1 MSRPNSSPVPGSFRD
16 PSGFVFEREG
26 VVYRQVNERYREHYD
41 LAVSSGLFESLT
53 AKGALVAHTEAS
65 LDLAATA
72 GAYKVLAP
80 ERIPF
85 VSYPYEW
92 CFGQLKAAA
101 LLTLDIA
108 RAALDRGMTL
118 KDASAYNVQFVGST
132 PVFIDTLSFETYR
145 EGEPW
150 IAYRQFCQHFLAPLA
165 LMSRVDVRLSGLL
178 RTHLDGIPLDLAS
191 ALLPRRT
198 KLSFRYLTHIHLHAR
213 SQRAFADRPV
223 KAREVKVG
231 KLGVIGLLESLA
243 KAVSSLEWAA
253 AGTEWADYYEH
264 TNYAP
269 EAMGSKEALV
279 ASYVER
285 ASPRTVWDLG
295 ANRGVFSR
303 IASRTGAYVV
313 AFDVDH
319 AAVEKNFRAGA
330 SERDRSVLPLVFD
343 ATNPSPALGWQNDE
357 RSSLVARG
365 PADAVLALA
374 LIHHLA
380 IGNNVPLDRVAGF
393 LADLGRWLV
402 VEFVPKEDSQV
413 VRLLAS
419 REDVFPDYN
428 RAGFEAAFG
437 ERFEILESSAVQG
450 TERTL
455 YLMKRL

>member
-53 AKGALVAHTEAS
+53 AKGALVAHTEAP
-65 LDLAATA
+65 LDLAAA
-72 GAYKVLAP
+72 PGAYKVLEP

-101 LLTLDIA
+101 LLTLDVA

-150 IAYRQFCQHFLAPLA
+150 VAYRPFCQHFLAPLA
-165 LMSRVDVRLSGLL
+165 TPMIAVL
-178 RTHLDGIPLDLAS
+178 PLDLAS
-191 ALLPRRT
+191 ALLPGRT

-223 KAREVKVG
+223 KAREVRVG

-243 KAVSSLEWAA
+243 KAVASLEWNA
-253 AGTEWADYYEH
+253 AGTEWADYYEN

-269 EAMGSKEALV
+269 EAMGSKESLV

-285 ASPRTVWDLG
+285 AAPRTVWDLG

-319 AAVEKNFRAGA
+319 AAVEKNFLRGA

-357 RSSLVARG
+357 RSSLVSRG

-374 LIHHLA
+374 LVHHLA

-393 LADLGRWLV
+393 MADLGRWLV

-419 REDVFPDYN
+419 REDVFPDYT

-437 ERFEILESSAVQG
+437 ERFEILDSSAVQG